1 MSITTVPSVITGQ
14 TYSAANYNTQVR
26 DNINGIWVCTTAG
39 DMIYATGAS
48 AAARLALVTGGI
60 MYGGA
65 SAPAWLAKPAS
76 VGILKNTSSGVP
88 SWITGGNAYDV
99 LRRNAANTD
108 FEFASPA
115 LATCVVKHS
124 ADFSYTSGMIA
135 WDTDVLD
142 TPGWHNPS
150 TNNSRIT
157 VTEAGV
163 YVAGAMLTYYE
174 STGGAIERRVAWLA
188 KNGTDLTEG
197 RFSTIQLRDGQS
209 GTLGGVTP
217 PISLAA
223 NDYIEVY
230 AQLSGTK
237 TIIADYS
244 RMWLIKI
251 G

>member
-1 MSITTVPSVITGQ
+1 MSITTVPSVVTGQ

-115 LATCVVKHS
+115 LAACVTRNSV
-124 ADFSYTSGMIA
+124 DFGYTSGMIA

-157 VTEAGV
+157 VAKTGV
-163 YVAGAMLTYYE
+163 YVAGVMLTYYE
-174 STGGAIERRVAWLA
+174 ATGGTIERRVAQLH
-188 KNGTDLTEG
+188 KNGSTLTEG
-197 RFSTIQLRDGQS
+197 RFSTIQMRDGIS
-209 GTLGGVTP
+209 GTIGGVIP
-217 PISLAA
+217 PLSLTAG
-223 NDYIEVY
+223 DYIE
-230 AQLSGTK
+230 ASASISGPK

-244 RMWLIKI
+244 RMWLMKI

>member
-1 MSITTVPSVITGQ
+1 MSITTVPSVVTGQ

-26 DNINGIWVCTTAG
+26 DNINGIWVCTAAG

-60 MYGGA
+60 LYGGA

-76 VGILKNTSSGVP
+76 VGILKNNTAGIP
-88 SWITGGNAYDV
+88 AWITGGNAYDV

-124 ADFSYTSGMIA
+124 ADFGYTSGMIA
-135 WDTDVLD
+135 WDTDELD
-142 TPGWHNPS
+142 TPNWHNPA

-163 YVAGAMLTYYE
+163 YVAGLMLTYYE
-174 STGGAIERRVAWLA
+174 STGLAIERRIAALN
-188 KNGTDLTEG
+188 KNGSTLTVG
-197 RFSTIQLRDGQS
+197 RFSTIQMRDGIS
-209 GTLGGVTP
+209 GTIGGVTP
-217 PISLAA
+217 PISLTAG
-223 NDYIEVY
+223 DYIE
-230 AQLSGTK
+230 ASASISGPK
-237 TIIADYS
+237 TVIADYS

>member
-1 MSITTVPSVITGQ
+1 MSITTVPSVVTGQ

-26 DNINGIWVCTTAG
+26 DNINGIWVCTAAG

-60 MYGGA
+60 LYGGA

-76 VGILKNTSSGVP
+76 VGILKNNTTGIP
-88 SWITGGNAYDV
+88 AWITGGNAYDV

-124 ADFSYTSGMIA
+124 ADFSYTSGMVA

-150 TNNSRIT
+150 SNNSRIT
-157 VTEAGV
+157 VGEAGI
-163 YVAGAMLTYYE
+163 YIAGVMFTYYE
-174 STGGAIERRVAWLA
+174 ATGGAIERRIINLQ
-188 KNGTDLTEG
+188 KNGSTLTEG
-197 RFSTIQLRDGQS
+197 RFSTIQIRDGVS

-217 PISLAA
+217 PLSLIAG
-223 NDYIEVY
+223 DYIEVL
-230 AQLSGTK
+230 ASISGPK
-237 TIIADYS
+237 TVIADYS
-244 RMWLIKI
+244 RMWLVKI